1 MISVEDAKKLIL
13 ETTNLLSKKELPLQE
28 SGGYFLAE
36 DLHAPLDLPSFEQ
49 SAMDG
54 FAIIYEDYQKSKS
67 FKIVGE
73 IPAGVL
79 VIPTI
84 HSGEA
89 YRIFTGAPVP
99 KGATAVVM
107 QEKTQINGEELVILD
122 DDLEYYRNIRKSGA
136 QIQKGK
142 LALKAGF
149 ELTPATLG
157 FLASMGFQEVKVYNK
172 PSVSILVT
180 GNELIKPG
188 NPLQLGQVYES
199 NSYTLIA
206 VLKNLGISNIHVI
219 HLPDEL
225 EETIQKITE
234 AIGQSDLVLATG
246 GISVGKYDFVG
257 MAMEKVGVEQLFYK
271 VAQRPG
277 KPLFYGKYGKK
288 PVFALPGNPASVLT
302 CFYNYVY
309 PCIKKM
315 QNAQQSHLKTVKLT
329 LSKDVSKPKPL
340 TNFLK
345 ARINGTSVEPL
356 TGQESFIINSFAFAD
371 AMIQLP
377 AGVEEVIQ
385 GEMVEVLLLP

>member
-13 ETTNLLSKKELPLQE
+13 ETTNLLGKKELPLQE